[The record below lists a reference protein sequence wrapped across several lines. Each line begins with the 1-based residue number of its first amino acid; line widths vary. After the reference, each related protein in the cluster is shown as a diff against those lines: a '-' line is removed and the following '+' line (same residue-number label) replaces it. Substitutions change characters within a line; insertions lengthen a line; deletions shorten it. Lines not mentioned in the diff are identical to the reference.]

1 MKQKKL
7 ICVMLAALLLALSA
21 CGASA
26 SATADTAAAEPAMEP
41 MEPMDNGAYT
51 EEAPMYDGEYAEETA
66 AEAPAAGTDTAANI
80 DPSGMIQS
88 EGTANLAD
96 KIIYT
101 ASADLETTDLDKSM
115 DTLYQLVD
123 QYGAFLESS
132 SVTGNNLL
140 DIAAGYTDGRMANFT
155 LRVPKEHYSDLT
167 AALDTVGNVTYL
179 TSNAE
184 NITAQYSDVEAQA
197 KSYDTQEQR
206 LLEIMAQADTVEDM
220 ITLESRLSDV
230 RMEKERLETQLQNW
244 DRQVDYST
252 VYISLTEVQELT
264 PEPPEEEP
272 TYLEQLGQTFMDS
285 VHWMGRAAKGGVKL
299 LVAVIPVL
307 LPIAVVILVVVL
319 ICKRAAKRK
328 IRKQEKV
335 MEHQKKEDNKS

>member
-7 ICVMLAALLLALSA
+7 ICMMLAVLLLALSA
-21 CGASA
+21 CGASS
-26 SATADTAAAEPAMEP
+26 SAAADTMPVEEA

-51 EEAPMYDGEYAEETA
+51 EDAAVYDGEYAEETA
-66 AEAPAAGTDTAANI
+66 AEAAAGTDTAANT

-101 ASADLETTDLDKSM
+101 ASADLETTDLDKSV

-132 SVTGNNLL
+132 TVTGNNLL

-184 NITAQYSDVEAQA
+184 NITAQYSDVEAQV

-252 VYISLTEVQELT
+252 VYVSLTEVQELT

-285 VHWMGRAAKGGVKL
+285 VHWMGRTAKGIVKL

-319 ICKRAAKRK
+319 ICKSAAKRK
-328 IRKQEKV
+328 LKKQEENLRKQNS
-335 MEHQKKEDNKS
+335 EDNND

>member
-1 MKQKKL
+1 MKQKTFL
-7 ICVMLAALLLALSA
+7 CAMVAALFLLMSA
-21 CGASA
+21 CGAS
-26 SATADTAAAEPAMEP
+26 SANSTMDTAAAEPAMEP
-41 MEPMDNGAYT
+41 AASGAYT
-51 EEAPMYDGEYAEETA
+51 EEVAPYDGEYAEETA
-66 AEAPAAGTDTAANI
+66 VEAAAGAVTAEA

-88 EGTANLAD
+88 EGTADLTD

-101 ASADLETTDLDKSM
+101 ASADLETTDLDQSI

-140 DIAAGYTDGRMANFT
+140 DITAGNTYGRMANFT

-184 NITAQYSDVEAQA
+184 NITAQYSDVETQV

-272 TYLEQLGQTFMDS
+272 TYMEQLGQTFMDS
-285 VHWMGRAAKGGVKL
+285 VRWMGRAAKGGMKL

-307 LPIAVVILVVVL
+307 LPIGAVILVVML
-319 ICKRAAKRK
+319 ICKSAAKRK
-328 IRKQEKV
+328 LKKQEDHLR
-335 MEHQKKEDNKS
+335 EQKKEDDET

>member
-7 ICVMLAALLLALSA
+7 ICAMLAALLLALSA

-26 SATADTAAAEPAMEP
+26 SNSAAADTAAAEQATA

-51 EEAPMYDGEYAEETA
+51 EDAAVYDGEYAEETA
-66 AEAPAAGTDTAANI
+66 VEAAAGTDTAANT

-88 EGTANLAD
+88 EGTTNLAD

-184 NITAQYSDVEAQA
+184 NITAQYSDVEAQV

-252 VYISLTEVQELT
+252 VYISLAEVQELT

-272 TYLEQLGQTFMDS
+272 TYLEQLGQTFMAS
-285 VHWMGRAAKGGVKL
+285 VRWMGRAAKGGVKL

-307 LPIAVVILVVVL
+307 LPIVVVILAVVL
-319 ICKRAAKRK
+319 ICKGAAKRK
-328 IRKQEKV
+328 LKKQEEHLRKQNG
-335 MEHQKKEDNKS
+335 EDNKN